1 MIIVLR
7 PVSLM
12 RLNDLQPL
20 SRPRYMY
27 PLLLKGCVYEAC
39 YKFNLE
45 RSWIFPKAEAQRLFN
60 ILGQLDR

>member
-7 PVSLM
+7 PVSLT

-20 SRPRYMY
+20 SRPNYMY
-27 PLLLKGCVYEAC
+27 PLLFKGCVYEAC

-45 RSWIFPKAEAQRLFN
+45 ES
-60 ILGQLDR
+60 